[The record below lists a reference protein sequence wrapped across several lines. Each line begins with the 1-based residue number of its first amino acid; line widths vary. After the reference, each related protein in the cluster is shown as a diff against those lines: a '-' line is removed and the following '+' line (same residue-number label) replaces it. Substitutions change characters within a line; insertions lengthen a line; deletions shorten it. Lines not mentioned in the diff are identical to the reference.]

1 MNGFKRVFKDSDMVY
16 GKDKTGYYVL
26 CVDTDDF
33 NKLYNTMEEAGYL
46 RDEIFSTVMPQV
58 LDRSGMLTDK

>member
-46 RDEIFSTVMPQV
+46 RD
-58 LDRSGMLTDK
+58 